1 MIKNVDKMQRCG
13 LLIYA
18 GQAETR
24 EVITKLNK
32 TEDTL
37 VRTAAGE
44 AQSTEC
50 PLHTTLP
57 QSTRQPIRRIEGL
70 PPSPHKVAVEQVD
83 SLGQQQSFPSAVVG
97 TVGRNLAL
105 DLVFSFLLILGVI

>member
-13 LLIYA
+13 LLVYA

-24 EVITKLNK
+24 VATTRLNK

-37 VRTAAGE
+37 VRSAASE
-44 AQSTEC
+44 APSTEC

-57 QSTRQPIRRIEGL
+57 QSTRQPNPQTRRPTPL
-70 PPSPHKVAVEQVD
+70 LPHKVAVEQVD
-83 SLGQQQSFPSAVVG
+83 SLGQQRPFPSAVVG
-97 TVGRNLAL
+97 SLR
-105 DLVFSFLLILGVI
+105 